1 MTELKER
8 VSPWAQFSEQRRASA
23 RKYNDLRNQLG
34 LAFRPAQQEAY
45 EQWEALQK
53 ELGEED
59 TAPHPTE

>member
-34 LAFRPAQQEAY
+34 LAFRPAQQEAA
-45 EQWEALQK
+45 EQWEGLQ
-53 ELGEED
+53 EQLERDD
-59 TAPHPTE
+59 TNPHPTE